1 MPRANQDVLGPILD
15 WRSTNGGAYQTY
27 YSIAGQPYQSKN
39 GPFESVDELRL
50 VYGADMETL
59 VGEDR
64 NRNGVL
70 DRNETDENKD
80 GQVELGLLE
89 YVTVYSA
96 SQTRREPTPSNPNSP
111 GLRSLLESAVAR
123 RARNR

>member
-1 MPRANQDVLGPILD
+1 LALD
-15 WRSTNGGAYQTY
+15 QRRAYQTY
-27 YSIAGQPYQSKN
+27 YSMRGQPYQSKN

-80 GQVELGLLE
+80 GQVEWGCW
-89 YVTVYSA
+89 SM
-96 SQTRREPTPSNPNSP
+96 
-111 GLRSLLESAVAR
+111 
-123 RARNR
+123 